1 MKTNYK
7 NIFLGIIIGVI
18 GTCGVFFIV
27 GDVNVE
33 TEIQIG
39 EKLDDDNKNIDIS
52 IKKTVDDNGKE
63 IINILANGSG
73 SVTKEEIEQ
82 ELERLY
88 IEKDIDI
95 SSGNVDIKIN
105 ITN

>member
-39 EKLDDDNKNIDIS
+39 EKLDDDKKNIYIS
-52 IKKTVDDNGKE
+52 IEKTVYDNGKE
-63 IINILANGSG
+63 IINILANGSC

-95 SSGNVDIKIN
+95 SSGDVDIKIN

>member
-39 EKLDDDNKNIDIS
+39 EKLDDDKKNIDIS
-52 IKKTVDDNGKE
+52 IEKTVDDNGKE

-82 ELERLY
+82 KLERLY

-95 SSGNVDIKIN
+95 SSGDVDIKIN

>member
-52 IKKTVDDNGKE
+52 IEKTVDDNGKE

-73 SVTKEEIEQ
+73 SVTKEEIDQ

-88 IEKDIDI
+88 VEKDIDI
-95 SSGNVDIKIN
+95 SSGDVDIKIN

>member
-52 IKKTVDDNGKE
+52 IEKTVDDNGKE

-73 SVTKEEIEQ
+73 TVTKKEIEQ

-88 IEKDIDI
+88 VEKDIDI
-95 SSGNVDIKIN
+95 SSGDVDIKIN

>member
-52 IKKTVDDNGKE
+52 IEKTVDDNGKE

-82 ELERLY
+82 KLERLY

>member
-39 EKLDDDNKNIDIS
+39 EKLDDDKKNIDIS
-52 IKKTVDDNGKE
+52 IEKTVDDNGKE

-82 ELERLY
+82 KLERLY

-95 SSGNVDIKIN
+95 LSGNVDIKIN

>member
-52 IKKTVDDNGKE
+52 IEKTVDDNGKE

-82 ELERLY
+82 ELKRLY
-88 IEKDIDI
+88 VEKDIDI

>member
-52 IKKTVDDNGKE
+52 IEKTVDDNGKE

-82 ELERLY
+82 KLERLY

-95 SSGNVDIKIN
+95 LSGNVDIKIN

>member
-52 IKKTVDDNGKE
+52 IEKTVDDNGKE

-95 SSGNVDIKIN
+95 SSGDVDIKIN

>member
-18 GTCGVFFIV
+18 GTCTVLSIL
-27 GDVNVE
+27 GDVNIE

-52 IKKTVDDNGKE
+52 IEKTVDDNGKE

-95 SSGNVDIKIN
+95 SSGDVDIKIN

>member
-52 IKKTVDDNGKE
+52 IEKTVDDNGKE

-82 ELERLY
+82 KLERLY

-95 SSGNVDIKIN
+95 SSGDVDIKIN

>member
-1 MKTNYK
+1 MKINYK

-52 IKKTVDDNGKE
+52 IEKTVDDNGKE

-95 SSGNVDIKIN
+95 SSGDVDIKIN

>member
-18 GTCGVFFIV
+18 GTCGVFYIV

-63 IINILANGSG
+63 IFNILANGSG

-82 ELERLY
+82 ELE
-88 IEKDIDI
+88 
-95 SSGNVDIKIN
+95 
-105 ITN
+105 

>member
-52 IKKTVDDNGKE
+52 IEKTVDDNGKE
-63 IINILANGSG
+63 IIYILANGSG

-88 IEKDIDI
+88 VEKDIDI
-95 SSGNVDIKIN
+95 SSGDVDIKIN

>member
-39 EKLDDDNKNIDIS
+39 EKLDDDKKNIDIS
-52 IKKTVDDNGKE
+52 IEKTVDDNGKE
-63 IINILANGSG
+63 SINILANGSG

-82 ELERLY
+82 KLERLY

>member
-52 IKKTVDDNGKE
+52 IEKTVDDNGKE

-88 IEKDIDI
+88 VEKDIDI

>member
-105 ITN
+105 KTN

>member
-7 NIFLGIIIGVI
+7 NIILGIIIGVI

-52 IKKTVDDNGKE
+52 IEKTVDDNGKE

-95 SSGNVDIKIN
+95 SSGDVDIKIN

>member
-39 EKLDDDNKNIDIS
+39 EKLDDDKKNIDIS
-52 IKKTVDDNGKE
+52 IEKTVDDNGKE

-82 ELERLY
+82 KLERLY

>member
-52 IKKTVDDNGKE
+52 IEKTVDDSGKE

-88 IEKDIDI
+88 VEKDIDI

>member
-1 MKTNYK
+1 MNSNYK

-39 EKLDDDNKNIDIS
+39 EKLDKDNKDIDIR
-52 IKKTVDDNGKE
+52 IEKTIDGDEEVTTV
-63 IINILANGSG
+63 IATGSG
-73 SVTKEEIEQ
+73 SVTEDDLDK
-82 ELERLY
+82 ELERLFSGHNIDKY
-88 IEKDIDI
+88 STNVKIEK
-95 SSGNVDIKIN
+95 K

>member
-52 IKKTVDDNGKE
+52 IEKTVDDSGKE

-82 ELERLY
+82 ELKRLY
-88 IEKDIDI
+88 VEKDIDI
-95 SSGNVDIKIN
+95 SSGDVDIKIN
-105 ITN
+105 ISN

>member
-52 IKKTVDDNGKE
+52 IEKTVDDNGKE

-82 ELERLY
+82 KLERLY

-105 ITN
+105 IIN

>member
-52 IKKTVDDNGKE
+52 IEKTVDDNGKE
-63 IINILANGSG
+63 IINIIANGSG

-82 ELERLY
+82 KLERLY

-95 SSGNVDIKIN
+95 SSGDVDIKIN

>member
-39 EKLDDDNKNIDIS
+39 EKLDDDKKNIDIS
-52 IKKTVDDNGKE
+52 IEKTVDDNGKE

-88 IEKDIDI
+88 VEKDIDI

>member
-52 IKKTVDDNGKE
+52 IEKTVDDNGKE

-88 IEKDIDI
+88 VEKDIDI
-95 SSGNVDIKIN
+95 SSGDVDIKIN

>member
-27 GDVNVE
+27 GDINVE

-52 IKKTVDDNGKE
+52 IEKTVDDNGKE

-88 IEKDIDI
+88 VEKDIDI
-95 SSGNVDIKIN
+95 SSGDVDIKIN

>member
-39 EKLDDDNKNIDIS
+39 EKLDDDKKNIDIS
-52 IKKTVDDNGKE
+52 IEKTVDDNGKE

-88 IEKDIDI
+88 VEKDIDI
-95 SSGNVDIKIN
+95 SSGDVDIKIN

>member
-33 TEIQIG
+33 TKIQIG

-52 IKKTVDDNGKE
+52 IEKTVDDSGKE

-82 ELERLY
+82 ELKRLY
-88 IEKDIDI
+88 VEKDIDI

>member
-1 MKTNYK
+1 M
-7 NIFLGIIIGVI
+7 I

-52 IKKTVDDNGKE
+52 IEKTVDDNGKE

-88 IEKDIDI
+88 VEKDIDI
-95 SSGNVDIKIN
+95 SSGDVDIKIN

>member
-52 IKKTVDDNGKE
+52 IEKTVDDSGKE

-82 ELERLY
+82 ELKRLY
-88 IEKDIDI
+88 VEKDIDI

>member
-39 EKLDDDNKNIDIS
+39 EKLD
-52 IKKTVDDNGKE
+52 
-63 IINILANGSG
+63 
-73 SVTKEEIEQ
+73 Q
-82 ELERLY
+82 
-88 IEKDIDI
+88 
-95 SSGNVDIKIN
+95 DIKI
-105 ITN
+105 

>member
-7 NIFLGIIIGVI
+7 NIILGIIIGVI

-52 IKKTVDDNGKE
+52 IEKTVDDNGKE

-82 ELERLY
+82 KLERLY

>member
-52 IKKTVDDNGKE
+52 IEKTVDDNGKE

>member
-7 NIFLGIIIGVI
+7 NIILGIIIGVI

-82 ELERLY
+82 KLERLY

>member
-1 MKTNYK
+1 MNSNYK

-39 EKLDDDNKNIDIS
+39 EKLDKDNKDIDIR
-52 IKKTVDDNGKE
+52 IEKTIDGDEE
-63 IINILANGSG
+63 ITSVIATGSG
-73 SVTKEEIEQ
+73 SVTEDDLDK
-82 ELERLY
+82 ELERLFSGHNIDKY
-88 IEKDIDI
+88 STNVKIEK
-95 SSGNVDIKIN
+95 K